1 MMRGSPVNARSSAR
15 LLAGETQLGLWLS
28 IGEPGDGGGAVA
40 CSASTGC
47 CSTAS
52 MPPIEIA
59 SDAAAVAGGGRRAR
73 PKRDR
78 RAPGL
83 ERQGADQEDVL
94 DMGAQTLL
102 VPFVETPEEAAAA
115 VAATRYPPK
124 GLRGVAGATRASR
137 YGLTSD
143 YFAVS
148 DDEIAVLVQIE
159 TTNALA
165 RLEEIAAVPGVD
177 GVFIGPS
184 DLSASMGFLGR
195 AGAPE
200 VQAVLEDAARR
211 IVATG
216 KAPGILA
223 TNAADAVRYR
233 HWGYRFIAGAVDLGL
248 LVKAA
253 QGVLKDLADG

>member
-1 MMRGSPVNARSSAR
+1 MQAPRNTFKRR
-15 LLAGETQLGLWLS
+15 LLAGDTQNGLWLS
-28 IGEPGDGGGAVA
+28 LGSPISSEALSLVGFDWLLFDTEH
-40 CSASTGC
+40 
-47 CSTAS
+47 
-52 MPPIEIA
+52 PPIDLA
-59 SDAAAVAGGGRRAR
+59 SVQPLLQAAAVGTAQAVVR
-73 PKRDR
+73 PAWNDKVLIKR
-78 RAPGL
+78 
-83 ERQGADQEDVL
+83 VL

-159 TTNALA
+159 TTNALT

-184 DLSASMGFLGR
+184 DSPPPWVFSVAPERRRSRPCLKMRHAASSPPARPRASSPPTRPTPSATGIGATASLPVRSISAS
-195 AGAPE
+195 
-200 VQAVLEDAARR
+200 
-211 IVATG
+211 
-216 KAPGILA
+216 
-223 TNAADAVRYR
+223 
-233 HWGYRFIAGAVDLGL
+233 W
-248 LVKAA
+248 
-253 QGVLKDLADG
+253 

>member
-1 MMRGSPVNARSSAR
+1 MTMPENRFKAR
-15 LLAGETQLGLWLS
+15 LQAGETQWGLWSSLASPVAAEALS
-28 IGEPGDGGGAVA
+28 L
-40 CSASTGC
+40 TGFDWMLFDTEH
-47 CSTAS
+47 S
-52 MPPIEIA
+52 PVEIA
-59 SDAAAVAGGGRRAR
+59 GLQPILQAAATGTAAAVAR
-73 PKRDR
+73 PAWNDKVLIKR
-78 RAPGL
+78 
-83 ERQGADQEDVL
+83 VL

-159 TTNALA
+159 TTNALT

-253 QGVLKDLADG
+253 QGVLKDMADG